1 MEINLTEKA
10 LELIQAKRYQDL
22 KNILVVLNPTD
33 AALILEE
40 LPPENMPVLF
50 RILPKEM
57 AADAFVEMDADNQEM
72 LIQAFSDKELRE
84 MLEELFVDDA
94 VDLIEEMPAGVVKR
108 ILRNTDV
115 ETRRVINQILN
126 YPEDS
131 AGSIMTT
138 EYVRLWK
145 DMTVNE
151 AFDRIKQTG
160 ADKETIYTC
169 YVTDERRLLLGIVS
183 VKQLLLAERDQK
195 IGDIMETQ
203 IISVDTLEDKE
214 VAAQMMSRYN
224 FSVMPVVDKDKRL
237 VGIIT
242 FDDAL
247 DVIEEAATEDIAM
260 MAAVTPTDKPYLKTD
275 ILEIFKSRI
284 VWLLVLMLSATFT
297 SMILTSFEAALS
309 SAVVLTA
316 YIPMLMSTGGN
327 SGSQASAT
335 IIRGLSLGDIDFSDL
350 PSIIFKE
357 FRVSL
362 LCGLVLSAANF
373 VKLLMFDRLTVPV
386 AAVICISLYATVVV
400 AKLVGCSLP
409 VLADKLKLDP
419 AVMANPFI
427 TTIVDALSLFIY
439 LKVATLILGI

>member
-275 ILEIFKSRI
+275 ILDIFKSRI

-335 IIRGLSLGDIDFSDL
+335 IIRGLSLGDIEFSDL

-362 LCGLVLSAANF
+362 LCGIVLSAANF

>member
-214 VAAQMMSRYN
+214 VAAQMMSRYD

-275 ILEIFKSRI
+275 ILDIFKSRI

-400 AKLVGCSLP
+400 AKLVYYLAMIDFMLMYGWLNSL
-409 VLADKLKLDP
+409 
-419 AVMANPFI
+419 
-427 TTIVDALSLFIY
+427 VDISMGTFSY
-439 LKVATLILGI
+439 YGG

>member
-335 IIRGLSLGDIDFSDL
+335 IIRGLSLGDIEFSDL

>member
-10 LELIQAKRYQDL
+10 LELIQTKRYQDL

-72 LIQAFSDKELRE
+72 LIRAFSDKELRE

-145 DMTVNE
+145 DMTVTE

-214 VAAQMMSRYN
+214 VAAQMMSRYD

-335 IIRGLSLGDIDFSDL
+335 IIRGLSLGDIEFSDL

-362 LCGLVLSAANF
+362 LCGLVLSLANF
-373 VKLLMFDRLTVPV
+373 VKLLIFDRLTVPV
-386 AAVICISLYATVVV
+386 AAVICISLYATVIV

-427 TTIVDALSLFIY
+427 TTIVDA
-439 LKVATLILGI
+439 